1 MTNNT
6 TSAQKIVLR
15 QKKGQT
21 GRVIEKIV
29 VNLLF
34 ANSVGLLKNRRKK
47 IKLQKC
53 IIYNIDFSNFWFG
66 ESIRFR
72 RDTLQ

>member
-6 TSAQKIVLR
+6 TSAQKIDLR
-15 QKKGQT
+15 QKKEQT

-47 IKLQKC
+47 KN
-53 IIYNIDFSNFWFG
+53 YRNA
-66 ESIRFR
+66 
-72 RDTLQ
+72 